1 MKPRRYP
8 DRRTRSLTDP
18 ATGGRA
24 APPGRPIPLPFSP
37 LEPVLG
43 LSGAAQPA
51 ERVPCI
57 LDAGKA
63 VFPAAGRYAIARAL
77 RLMGVGPG
85 DRVLLPAYHCNSMV
99 VPVVWL
105 GAEPA
110 FYAIG
115 EELGADL
122 DDIERRL
129 DGSVRALVAVHFFG
143 FARSLAPLAELC
155 ASRGVGL
162 LEDCA
167 HCFYGEVDGRPVG
180 AAGDYA
186 IASTRKFF
194 PVQDGACLVSAR
206 HDPADGALTPPGAA
220 ETAKIAYRLI
230 ERAVEYGRLPAF
242 RPLIGAVNRLRGGA
256 PAEPPAAEAP
266 AADPSA
272 TGIAR
277 YRGEPGAE
285 FDPDLIDRA
294 MDGFSRRVLMAAIRR
309 DSPSARRCNYAAL
322 QDGLGGLP
330 RCRALLGPTG
340 PGDVPYL
347 YPLWID
353 DLASVF
359 PRLEDDAVPMQ
370 RFGQFLWPTLD
381 PAAFPDAAAL
391 SRHVVQF
398 SCHQALGAGDIG
410 YIIDRVRHAVAGE
423 GRSGRAGGN
432 GHVPV
437 C

>member
-1 MKPRRYP
+1 VRPRRYP

-18 ATGGRA
+18 ATGARA
-24 APPGRPIPLPFSP
+24 APPGRPIPVPFSP

-43 LSGAAQPA
+43 LAGAARDGD
-51 ERVPCI
+51 RVPCI
-57 LDAGKA
+57 LDAGRA
-63 VFPAAGRYAIARAL
+63 VFPASGRYAIARAL

-115 EELGADL
+115 EGLGADL
-122 DDIERRL
+122 ADVESRL
-129 DGSVRALVAVHFFG
+129 DASVRAVVAVHFFG

-155 ASRGVGL
+155 AARGIGL

-167 HCFYGEVDGRPVG
+167 HCFYGEVDSRPVG

-206 HDPADGALTPPGAA
+206 HDPDGGGLAPPGMV
-220 ETAKIAYRLI
+220 ETAKIAYRLV

-242 RPLIGAVNRLRGGA
+242 RPLIGTVGAVRGSA
-256 PAEPPAAEAP
+256 PEAEPPAAQAP

-272 TGIAR
+272 TGIER
-277 YRGEPGAE
+277 FRDEPGAE
-285 FDPDLIDRA
+285 FDPALVDRA
-294 MDGFSRRVLMAAIRR
+294 MDRFSRRVLMAAIRR
-309 DSPSARRCNYAAL
+309 DSPSARRRNYAAL
-322 QDGLGGLP
+322 QDALGGLP
-330 RCRALLGPTG
+330 GCRALLGPLG
-340 PGDVPYL
+340 SGDVPYL
-347 YPLWID
+347 YPLWVD
-353 DLASVF
+353 DLARVF
-359 PRLEDDAVPMQ
+359 PHLEDDGVPMQ

-381 PAAFPDAAAL
+381 PAAFPHAAAL

-398 SCHQALGAGDIG
+398 SCHQALGADDIG
-410 YIIDRVRHAVAGE
+410 YIIDRVRHAVAGA
-423 GRSGRAGGN
+423 R
-432 GHVPV
+432 
-437 C
+437 